1 VESVEGALL
10 PAAAA
15 TTADG
20 SMSTARLLVGL
31 MMLSFLLLSSNTL
44 PPPPCFG
51 AVTLVVA
58 SFDDAEFTFVVLD
71 CFRLALVEVLPGG
84 LDEVDVDG
92 GVRSDL
98 SPPFG

>member
-1 VESVEGALL
+1 
-10 PAAAA
+10 
-15 TTADG
+15 
-20 SMSTARLLVGL
+20 
-31 MMLSFLLLSSNTL
+31 
-44 PPPPCFG
+44 
-51 AVTLVVA
+51 VA

-92 GVRSDL
+92 GVRSDF